1 MPHTL
6 INPPGLHDPVGF
18 GYSHVARVSGELVL
32 IAGQYASDDTGQVTS
47 PDFTAQVRRSFQN
60 LLTALRAAGLDH
72 THVVQL
78 RTFIVD
84 HDADKLAALLTVI
97 REVWGDRPPTQTLVG
112 VASLAFPEMLFE
124 VDALAVVP

>member
-1 MPHTL
+1 
-6 INPPGLHDPVGF
+6 
-18 GYSHVARVSGELVL
+18 
-32 IAGQYASDDTGQVTS
+32 
-47 PDFTAQVRRSFQN
+47 
-60 LLTALRAAGLDH
+60 
-72 THVVQL
+72 VVQL

-97 REVWGDRPPTQTLVG
+97 REVWGDRPPTQTLAG